1 MSAMRDRFIFIQAV
15 ARKSQTERLL
25 GKRCFMDKTFN
36 LWPVTESDFPSIVS
50 LFTDSVHQL
59 ASRSYTPKQR
69 AAWAPEDPDVEQWRS
84 RLAKVETLIA
94 ESDGT
99 LAGFISFTANGHIEF
114 LFTAPAFSRR
124 GVATLLYEAAVERL
138 LRKGV
143 RTITTEAS
151 LEARPFFESRGFSV
165 VEAQTVERDG
175 VQLQRF
181 AMARCL
187 SQSE

>member
-1 MSAMRDRFIFIQAV
+1 
-15 ARKSQTERLL
+15 
-25 GKRCFMDKTFN
+25 MDQPLSLRPAAKTD
-36 LWPVTESDFPSIVS
+36 LPSIVS

-59 ASRSYTPKQR
+59 AARSYTPEQR
-69 AAWAPEDPDVEQWRS
+69 AAWAPEVPDEEQWRS

-99 LAGFISFTANGHIEF
+99 MAGFISFTASGHIEF
-114 LFTAPAFSRR
+114 LFTAPTFSRR
-124 GVATLLYEAAVERL
+124 GVASLLCEAAVERL
-138 LRKGV
+138 LGRGV
-143 RTITTEAS
+143 RTLTTDAS

-165 VEAQTVERDG
+165 VEDQTVERDG

>member
-1 MSAMRDRFIFIQAV
+1 MNRTLSLRPA
-15 ARKSQTERLL
+15 TETDL
-25 GKRCFMDKTFN
+25 
-36 LWPVTESDFPSIVS
+36 PSIVS

-59 ASRSYTPKQR
+59 AARSYTPEQR
-69 AAWAPEDPDVEQWRS
+69 AAWAPEVPDEEQWRS
-84 RLAKVETLIA
+84 RLTRVETLIA

-99 LAGFISFTANGHIEF
+99 MAGFISFTAGGHIEF

-124 GVATLLYEAAVERL
+124 GVASLLYEAAVERL
-138 LRKGV
+138 LAKGV
-143 RTITTEAS
+143 RTLTTDAS

>member
-1 MSAMRDRFIFIQAV
+1 MDQPLSLRPG
-15 ARKSQTERLL
+15 TETDL
-25 GKRCFMDKTFN
+25 
-36 LWPVTESDFPSIVS
+36 PSIVS

-59 ASRSYTPKQR
+59 AARSYTPEQR
-69 AAWAPEDPDVEQWRS
+69 AAWAPETPDLAQWRS
-84 RLAKVETLIA
+84 RLSRVDTVIA

-99 LAGFISFTANGHIEF
+99 MAGFISFTAGGHIEF

-124 GVATLLYEAAVERL
+124 GVASLLYEAALERL
-138 LRKGV
+138 LGKGV
-143 RTITTEAS
+143 RTLTTEAS

>member
-1 MSAMRDRFIFIQAV
+1 MNQPLSLRP
-15 ARKSQTERLL
+15 STETDL
-25 GKRCFMDKTFN
+25 
-36 LWPVTESDFPSIVS
+36 PSIAS

-59 ASRSYTPKQR
+59 AARSYTPEQR
-69 AAWAPEDPDVEQWRS
+69 AAWAPEAPDMAQWRS

-94 ESDGT
+94 ESDGAM
-99 LAGFISFTANGHIEF
+99 AGFISFTAYGHIEF

-138 LRKGV
+138 LGKGV
-143 RTITTEAS
+143 RTLTTDAS

-181 AMARCL
+181 AMARSL
-187 SQSE
+187 IHSR